1 MKNSGVTVDEWVA
14 AGTEIRELAHKMIYG
29 KTIDLADGS
38 PWQPKVFAAA
48 LLGRSMMA
56 QKCALILAQAG
67 MVTGT
72 KLHVRVCFEAAI
84 WLRILKLD
92 GMAFVQAILD
102 DSKAQEKSFAKKLLP
117 ASDFLDNADRKIL
130 QAQADQSKT
139 PRIELGEKLDAR
151 GNREDY
157 LVFRMLSDDA
167 VHASVNS
174 LRKHLPQNAS
184 GMNTEFFVE
193 PPHEEIDL
201 GQSLHYV
208 LAGLLNVM
216 MLYYEIVED
225 PTALPP
231 FQNGIGIFRRL
242 VAASGYDPELEQ
254 EA

>member
-1 MKNSGVTVDEWVA
+1 MENSGVTVDEWIA
-14 AGTEIRELAHKMIYG
+14 AGTEIRELAHRMLCG
-29 KTIDLADGS
+29 RTIDLGTGS
-38 PWQPKVFAAA
+38 LWQPKVFAAA
-48 LLGRSMMA
+48 LLGRSVMA

-102 DSKAQEKSFAKKLLP
+102 DARAQEKPFAKSLLP
-117 ASDFLDNADRKIL
+117 TSNFLDKADWKIL
-130 QAQADQSKT
+130 QAHADQPKT

-174 LRKHLPQNAS
+174 LRKHLPQNAD

-193 PPHEEIDL
+193 PPYEEIDL
-201 GQSLHYV
+201 GLSLYYG
-208 LAGLLNVM
+208 LAGLLNM
-216 MLYYEIVED
+216 MTLYFEIAD
-225 PTALPP
+225 DLKALTPL
-231 FQNGIGIFRRL
+231 QKGKTIFKRL
-242 VAASGYDPELEQ
+242 EAASGYGP
-254 EA
+254 